1 MYFGQIDRSLDAK
14 VVELLMAVP
23 GTAAELRGCR
33 LPCHRFRGDHILE
46 HAREHS
52 LWTRVQEA
60 QLVNSLPVSMR
71 MTQVYERLRS
81 QRSVLA
87 TINGALEAA
96 GHEVLDPKPLENRLT
111 WVSRAIAI
119 ASAA

>member
-1 MYFGQIDRSLDAK
+1 M
-14 VVELLMAVP
+14 
-23 GTAAELRGCR
+23 
-33 LPCHRFRGDHILE
+33 LE

-52 LWTRVQEA
+52 LWSRVQEA
-60 QLVNSLPVSMR
+60 QLVNSLPRSMR
-71 MTQVYERLRS
+71 MTQVDERLRS

-96 GHEVLDPKPLENRLT
+96 SQDTLDPKPLENRLT
-111 WVSRAIAI
+111 WVSRMIAM